1 MSCDPVPLK
10 KNVFVTLQAPIG
22 FSKSITFVKNSPS
35 IQCLQIQPFT
45 ARLNFPSRY
54 KGSGAARDKINP
66 VADKAYTTKSKP
78 IHDFSRNI
86 ASTANRLYANKGSRT
101 DYQCLIISLNKWA
114 QANSLLNVADMTG
127 KAVRKWTLAAL
138 TSNYLKLSN
147 LHQSNTL
154 SEYAQQRK
162 NIEKWFSA
170 IAWQVK
176 TDNSERSAKN
186 VNNHDY
192 WAAWSV
198 LVTSVV
204 VQDPSLFHWSMSVF
218 KLGIEHIDQQGF
230 LPNELKRGARAAHYH
245 NFAIAPL
252 VAMASFM
259 EINKC
264 VTEEQLKKLD
274 QAVVRA
280 LETVTSTEAFFFA
293 TNITQSDPALTSR
306 GRLAWLP
313 IFLSIRKSS
322 QALRIT
328 NQHNLQGNSRL
339 GGDTKILYSFDKKE
353 SFSGT

>member
-1 MSCDPVPLK
+1 MSCEPVPLK
-10 KNVFVTLQAPIG
+10 KNVFATLQAPIG
-22 FSKSITFVKNSPS
+22 FSKSIIFIKDSPS

-66 VADKAYTTKSKP
+66 AADKAYTTKSKP

-86 ASTANRLYANKGSRT
+86 ASAANRLYVNKGSRA
-101 DYQCLIISLNKWA
+101 DYQCLILSLNEWA

-127 KAVRKWTLAAL
+127 MAVRKWTLAAL
-138 TSNYLKLSN
+138 ASNYLKLSN
-147 LHQSNTL
+147 LHQSDTL
-154 SEYAQQRK
+154 SEYAPQRE

-176 TDNSERSAKN
+176 TDYSERLAKN

-204 VQDPSLFHWSMSVF
+204 VQETSLFHWSTSVF
-218 KLGIEHIDQQGF
+218 NRGIEHIDPQGF

-259 EINKC
+259 EINKG
-264 VTEEQLKKLD
+264 VTENQLKKLD
-274 QAVVRA
+274 KAVIRA
-280 LETVTSTEAFFFA
+280 LETVTSTEVFFDA
-293 TNITQSDPALTSR
+293 TSITQSDPALTTR

-322 QALRIT
+322 QALRIA

-339 GGDTKILYSFDKKE
+339 GGDTKTLYEFDKNE
-353 SFSGT
+353 NFSGI